1 MAHDP
6 IAHLLLWLALVVAVA
21 KLGSELAVRARQ
33 PAVLGELLAGIVLG
47 NLPLAGV
54 DALATLPRDPGLD
67 LLARLGLIVLLF
79 QVGLASTIRDMLHVG
94 ATSLAVAVV
103 GVTGSTLFG
112 FGAAFAVHHEV
123 TRALFYGAAIAA
135 TSIAIT
141 ARVLADLG
149 CTESTAARTILGAA
163 VIDDVLGLM
172 VLAIA
177 QAVVAAA
184 AAGRSSSAG
193 AIVAVVAMA
202 ALFLVGALSIGAWLV
217 PRALAAVSRLR
228 GPGALFAASLS
239 CCFVLAFAADRLGL
253 SPIIGAFAAGLVLSE
268 PARHHFERAGL
279 RSLDDLMRPIGEL
292 FVPIFFVV
300 VGTRTDL
307 RAFASPRTLALAAL
321 LTLAALA
328 GKAACALVVRR
339 RVGRFAVVAGMW
351 PRGEVMLVFAAL
363 GAELTVGGA
372 PLVDRD
378 GYAALLLVVLFTTVV
393 TPPALRAAFARITK
407 TA

>member
-1 MAHDP
+1 MGHDP

-33 PAVLGELLAGIVLG
+33 PAVLGELLVGIVLG

-54 DALATLPRDPGLD
+54 DALAALPRDPGLD

-94 ATSLAVAVV
+94 ATSLGVAVV

-112 FGAAFAVHHEV
+112 FGAAFAVHHDM

-149 CTESTAARTILGAA
+149 CTETTAARTILGAA

-184 AAGRSSSAG
+184 AAGRSASAS

-202 ALFLVGALSIGAWLV
+202 ALFLVGALSIGALLV

-279 RSLDDLMRPIGEL
+279 RSLDDMMRPIGEL

-307 RAFASPRTLALAAL
+307 RAFAAPRTLALAAL

-328 GKAACALVVRR
+328 GKAGCALVVRR

-407 TA
+407 KR

>member
-21 KLGSELAVRARQ
+21 KLGSELAVRVRQ
-33 PAVLGELLAGIVLG
+33 PAVLGELVAGIVLG
-47 NLPLAGV
+47 NLPLVGLH
-54 DALATLPRDPGLD
+54 ALAPLPHDPALD
-67 LLARLGLIVLLF
+67 LIARLGLIVLLF
-79 QVGLASTIRDMLHVG
+79 QVGLASTIGEMLGVG
-94 ATSLAVAVV
+94 LTSLAVAVV

-112 FGAAFAVHHEV
+112 FGAAFAVHHDV
-123 TRALFYGAAIAA
+123 VRALFYGAAIAA

-141 ARVLADLG
+141 ARVLTDLG
-149 CTESTAARTILGAA
+149 CIETAAARTILGAA

-177 QAVVAAA
+177 QAVVGAA
-184 AAGRSSSAG
+184 AAGQPVSAS
-193 AIVAVVAMA
+193 AIVIVVGKA

-217 PRALAAVSRLR
+217 PHALVAVARLR

-239 CCFVLAFAADRLGL
+239 FCFVLAFAADRLGL

-268 PARHHFERAGL
+268 PARHVFARAGL
-279 RSLDDLMRPIGEL
+279 RSLDEMMRPIGEL

-321 LTLAALA
+321 LSAAALA

-339 RVGRFAVVAGMW
+339 GVGRFAVVAGMW

-363 GAELTVGGA
+363 GAELTVRGA
-372 PLVDRD
+372 PLVDQE
-378 GYAALLLVVLFTTVV
+378 GYAALLLVVLLTTVV
-393 TPPALRAAFARITK
+393 TPPALRVAFARLTK
-407 TA
+407 KA